1 MKRPHHFGR
10 FLLIL
15 AVSVMPL
22 AASAQGA
29 VKINTTE
36 LYRLTTMWLGAGRSL
51 AVDGPQA
58 TSIRLVDTNAS
69 WEQFWSVKEYPNGF
83 YTIVNFK
90 YKAGALDIVNDGT
103 QNNRLVYNGF
113 NNYSGQF
120 WKLTPNQDGSYVRLT
135 SLWLGDAKSIDVV
148 NDGSNR
154 ELILSATGDYSGQFW
169 KLTPITEEEKRLAH
183 ERANAEYQAQQA
195 AIAAQQDQQRIE
207 EQTRLENQRRYDE
220 QQRLLAQ
227 QRLEEQNRQQA
238 AIIQAQQQALQ
249 QTQRQKQYVVGID
262 CKGYSTLTKTETN
275 DIITVTFV
283 DIDGYDVGSQS
294 KQINNCDVDTYF
306 TVTGTNIVAIHIST
320 SGSDGFW
327 MDRVWMSMDGNEIAR
342 WGKNEGDGY
351 CLSRD
356 PADANGGFKNF
367 IGSRGC
373 KDCMRF
379 DVTSQQVVE
388 CRNLKLR
395 GR

>member
-1 MKRPHHFGR
+1 MKTVHHFGR
-10 FLLIL
+10 ILFTL
-15 AVSVMPL
+15 AVSVMPWT
-22 AASAQGA
+22 ANAQGT
-29 VKINTTE
+29 VKISRTE
-36 LYRLTTMWLGAGRSL
+36 LYRFSTLWLGESKSL
-51 AVDGPQA
+51 AVDAQDSK
-58 TSIRLVDTNAS
+58 SIRLVDRDISLTQYWYVN
-69 WEQFWSVKEYPNGF
+69 EQPNGY
-83 YTIVNFK
+83 YTIINGQFILGVV
-90 YKAGALDIVNDGT
+90 DIVNDGT
-103 QNNRLVYNGF
+103 QNNRLTLSSF

-120 WKLTPNQDGSYVRLT
+120 WKLTPNQDGSYFRIT
-135 SLWLGDAKSIDVV
+135 SLWQGDGKSLDVV
-148 NDGSNR
+148 NDGNNR
-154 ELILSATGDYSGQFW
+154 ELILNSTGDYSGQFW
-169 KLTPITEEEKRLAH
+169 KLTLVTEEEKRLQR
-183 ERANAEYQAQQA
+183 ERYNAEYVAQQA
-195 AIAAQQDQQRIE
+195 AIAAQQEQQRIQ

-238 AIIQAQQQALQ
+238 ATIIAQQQALQ
-249 QTQRQKQYVVGID
+249 QTQRQKQYTVGID

-283 DIDGYDVGSQS
+283 DINGFDVGSQS
-294 KQINNCDVDTYF
+294 KQINNCDADTYL
-306 TVTGTNIVAIHIST
+306 TIAGTNIVAIHIST

-327 MDRVWMSMDGNEIAR
+327 MDRVWMLEDGNEIAR

-388 CRNLKLR
+388 CRNLKLH